1 MIPIE
6 NLWRELKFKVRGR
19 KPTNITELENFGS
32 KERSKVIQLIISYC
46 MNIFA
51 QMHLFASCSLLMHL
65 LSFIK
70 NVFHYFPHLSLN
82 KVTAAAQSWK
92 ALS

>member
-32 KERSKVIQLIISYC
+32 KERSKVIQLIISYG
-46 MNIFA
+46 MNILA
-51 QMHLFASCSLLMHL
+51 QMYLFIHL
-65 LSFIK
+65 LSSIK
-70 NVFHYFPHLSLN
+70 KLISILS
-82 KVTAAAQSWK
+82 TSIPY
-92 ALS
+92 